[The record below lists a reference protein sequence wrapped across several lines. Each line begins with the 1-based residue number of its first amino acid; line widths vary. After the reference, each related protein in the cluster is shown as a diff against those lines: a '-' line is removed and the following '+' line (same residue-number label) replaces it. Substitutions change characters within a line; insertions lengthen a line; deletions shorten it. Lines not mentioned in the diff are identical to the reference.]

1 MYILEGHDIL
11 VKTKTRTLLH
21 VEDIK
26 LEEGKVFS
34 VIGPNG
40 SGKSTLLRV
49 LALLQEPNSGYV
61 SFRNKVVKPKD
72 KIKVRRKMAVV
83 FQEALLLDTSVI
95 ENVMV
100 GLKIRG
106 VDATVAK
113 KKANFWLDKLKI
125 SHLSEQWA
133 RSLSGGEAQR
143 VSLARALVLEPELLF
158 LDEPF
163 ANLDAPTHESLLIE
177 LSEILHSTNM
187 TTFFVSH
194 DFNEIAF
201 LSDKILAI
209 IDGKPVQEGDSH
221 TLLERPA
228 NEKLAE
234 FLGIENIWDAKFVK
248 ENEKLIF
255 VKAFDCVIAVDKD
268 VNLSLRDKN
277 ITENQHIKLAIK
289 PDKITIEQQAPLSNE
304 EIAIKDSSYNSI
316 CNEIS
321 GIIKSIFLVGY
332 RAKIIVDCNETLVKV
347 SSNIEYARNL
357 NEGSKV
363 KLRFSTAAPILFY

>member
-143 VSLARALVLEPELLF
+143 VSLARALV
-158 LDEPF
+158 
-163 ANLDAPTHESLLIE
+163 
-177 LSEILHSTNM
+177 
-187 TTFFVSH
+187 
-194 DFNEIAF
+194 
-201 LSDKILAI
+201 
-209 IDGKPVQEGDSH
+209 
-221 TLLERPA
+221 
-228 NEKLAE
+228 
-234 FLGIENIWDAKFVK
+234 
-248 ENEKLIF
+248 
-255 VKAFDCVIAVDKD
+255 
-268 VNLSLRDKN
+268 
-277 ITENQHIKLAIK
+277 
-289 PDKITIEQQAPLSNE
+289 
-304 EIAIKDSSYNSI
+304 
-316 CNEIS
+316 
-321 GIIKSIFLVGY
+321 
-332 RAKIIVDCNETLVKV
+332 
-347 SSNIEYARNL
+347 
-357 NEGSKV
+357 
-363 KLRFSTAAPILFY
+363 